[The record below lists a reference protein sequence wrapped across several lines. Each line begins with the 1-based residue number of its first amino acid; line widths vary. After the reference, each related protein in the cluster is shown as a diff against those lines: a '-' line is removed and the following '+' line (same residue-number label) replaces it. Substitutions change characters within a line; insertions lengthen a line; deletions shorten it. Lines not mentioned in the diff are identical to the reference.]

1 VPDLISQCPPH
12 LHLVDPIIR
21 QHGGGEEC
29 IVDVIS
35 AVELDDVFL
44 SIFCHIDLQVP
55 AFRQICADL
64 QGNGIVVPLK
74 PQRKICRDTNM
85 PVLHIEHS
93 DHLHQILPSFVSIS
107 SPLYLS
113 M

>member
-1 VPDLISQCPPH
+1 MHSRRYL
-12 LHLVDPIIR
+12 
-21 QHGGGEEC
+21 
-29 IVDVIS
+29 S

-44 SIFCHIDLQVP
+44 GLFCHIDLQVP
-55 AFRQICADL
+55 ALWKICADL